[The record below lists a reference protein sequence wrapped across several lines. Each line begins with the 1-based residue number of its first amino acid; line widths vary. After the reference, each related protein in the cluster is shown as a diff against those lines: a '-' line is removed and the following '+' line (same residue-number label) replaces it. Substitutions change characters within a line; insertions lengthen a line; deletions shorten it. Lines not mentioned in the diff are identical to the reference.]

1 MRITAGIITLN
12 EEEHLPRALESLSGL
27 VDEIV
32 VVDSGSRD
40 STESIARA
48 AGARW
53 VHQDWLGYVGQKNR
67 VLGLASHPWVL
78 SLDAD
83 EALSDRLR
91 GEMDS
96 LRRAGEPGA
105 DIAGFSMPRCVW
117 YEGRWIRHGDW
128 YPDRLVRLFRKGGGR
143 FAGGRVHERLELE
156 GKIQKLWGDIH
167 HFSFRDAADH
177 RARGERYAR
186 LWAESAWEQGRRVG
200 PLAPVLHAGYR
211 WLRCYLL
218 RRGFLDGWQGWRIA
232 ALSSRETALKYRL
245 LREKLRKNPC
255 PPKSMN

>member
-1 MRITAGIITLN
+1 MKITAGIITLD
-12 EEEHLPRALESLSGL
+12 EEERLPGALASLRGL
-27 VDEIV
+27 VDEIL

-40 STESIARA
+40 GTEAIARG

-67 VLGLASHPWVL
+67 VIELATHPWVL

-83 EALSDRLR
+83 EALSEGLR
-91 GEMDS
+91 EEIRA
-96 LRRAGEPGA
+96 LRSAGEPPGSVT
-105 DIAGFSMPRCVW
+105 GFSMPRCVL

-128 YPDRLVRLFRKGGGR
+128 YPDRLVRLFRRDSAR
-143 FAGGRVHERLELE
+143 FAGGRVHERLELKGE
-156 GKIQKLWGDIH
+156 VRRLKGDIH

-186 LWAESAWEQGRRVG
+186 LWAESAWERGRRAG
-200 PLAPVLHAGYR
+200 PAAPWLHAGYR

-218 RRGFLDGWQGWRIA
+218 RRGFLDGEQGWRIA
-232 ALSSRETALKYRL
+232 ALSARETALKYRML
-245 LREKLRKNPC
+245 HGMLRDESCR
-255 PPKSMN
+255 PKSSN